1 MIRSTII
8 LILVLIFLWLV
19 FSQTVHLVVVV

>member
-8 LILVLIFLWLV
+8 IILVLIFLWLV